1 VGAKR
6 AGRKISAPG
15 SDGFPAVS
23 FFFRRLVSHHC
34 LKSDR
39 GLLTL
44 RQSEL
49 MNSSTITVAQSNAFV
64 TTFDL
69 SPTGSGPLDG
79 LRFAVKDTIDV
90 AGFKTGCGNP
100 TWLDSH
106 PAAVVHAVCVEQL
119 LHVGARCVGKTISDE
134 LAFSLLGENHF
145 YGTPLNAQAP
155 DRVPGGSSSGSA
167 SAVACGLVDFALGTD
182 TGGSTRVPA
191 SNCGIWGFRPSH
203 DFISLAGVNP
213 LAPSFDTVGILAQ
226 TADVLAKVGLVLLA
240 SAQATASKPGTIH
253 VIQEAFAL
261 ADLDV
266 QEALSEPLRR
276 LREIFGGAVR
286 ESSLQELVAD
296 EAGHSFAT
304 WAETFC
310 MIQWAEIESCLGT
323 WIANARPEFGPEIAA
338 SFELMNHFDR
348 RRVAEAVQRREQ
360 YFRSLHQFL
369 GPDDLLCIPTTPALA
384 PRKGDPTRRSP
395 SGSGYY
401 ARTLSLTSI
410 AGMGRLP
417 QVSLP
422 IADADGVPVGLS
434 LVARHGQ
441 DSLLLEVAKSV
452 DRETSQR

>member
-1 VGAKR
+1 M
-6 AGRKISAPG
+6 
-15 SDGFPAVS
+15 
-23 FFFRRLVSHHC
+23 
-34 LKSDR
+34 
-39 GLLTL
+39 LTL
-44 RQSEL
+44 RQSQR
-49 MNSSTITVAQSNAFV
+49 MNSSAITVAQSNAFV

-100 TWLDSH
+100 TWRDSH

-119 LHVGARCVGKTISDE
+119 LHAGARCVGKTISDE

-145 YGTPLNAQAP
+145 YGTPLNAHAP

-203 DFISLAGVNP
+203 GFVSVAGVNP
-213 LAPSFDTVGILAQ
+213 LAPSFDTVGVLAQ
-226 TADVLAKVGLVLLA
+226 NADVLAKVAVVLLA
-240 SAQATASKPGTIH
+240 AAPVSPNKPTTIH
-253 VIQEAFAL
+253 LIREAFAL
-261 ADLDV
+261 ADPDV
-266 QEALSEPLRR
+266 QETLSEPLQR

-296 EAGHSFAT
+296 DAGHSFAT
-304 WAETFC
+304 WIDSFC
-310 MIQWAEIESCLGT
+310 VIQWAEIESCLGA

-338 SFELMNHFDR
+338 SFQLMNQLDR

-360 YFRSLHQFL
+360 YFRSLHEFL

-384 PRKGDPTRRSP
+384 PHKGDPPRRSS

-401 ARTLSLTSI
+401 PRTLSLTSV

-422 IADADGVPVGLS
+422 IADADGIPVGLS
-434 LVARHGQ
+434 LLARHGR
-441 DSLLLEVAKSV
+441 DSLLVASG
-452 DRETSQR
+452 EEC

>member
-1 VGAKR
+1 MK
-6 AGRKISAPG
+6 
-15 SDGFPAVS
+15 
-23 FFFRRLVSHHC
+23 
-34 LKSDR
+34 
-39 GLLTL
+39 T
-44 RQSEL
+44 
-49 MNSSTITVAQSNAFV
+49 STITVAQSNAFV

-69 SPTGSGPLDG
+69 SPTDSGPLDG

-100 TWLDSH
+100 TWRDSH

-119 LHVGARCVGKTISDE
+119 LHAGARCVGKTISDE

-145 YGTPLNAQAP
+145 YGTPLNAHAP

-203 DFISLAGVNP
+203 GFISVAGVNP

-226 TADVLAKVGLVLLA
+226 NADVLAKVALVLLA
-240 SAQATASKPGTIH
+240 AAPVSPNKPTTIH
-253 VIQEAFAL
+253 LIREAFAL
-261 ADLDV
+261 ADPDV
-266 QEALSEPLRR
+266 QEALSEPLQR
-276 LREIFGGAVR
+276 LRELFGGAVR

-296 EAGHSFAT
+296 DAGHGFAT
-304 WAETFC
+304 WVDTFC
-310 MIQWAEIESCLGT
+310 VIQWAEIESCLGA
-323 WIANARPEFGPEIAA
+323 WIANARPEFGPEIVA
-338 SFELMNHFDR
+338 SFQLMNQLDR

-360 YFRSLHQFL
+360 YFRSLHEFL
-369 GPDDLLCIPTTPALA
+369 GSDDLLCIPTTPALA
-384 PRKGDPTRRSP
+384 PRKGDPPRRSS

-401 ARTLSLTSI
+401 PRTLSLTSI

-422 IADADGVPVGLS
+422 IAESAGVPVGLS
-434 LVARHGQ
+434 LLARHGQ
-441 DSLLLEVAKSV
+441 DSFLLQVAKNI
-452 DRETSQR
+452 DRTNLH